1 MYVRQLLFLFMG
13 ACSLILV
20 SLSRPLL
27 LEVVDVVVLPFRQA
41 GLFLQLNVCPSSL
54 PSIVSEAHVP
64 PLCKRILMPSTGRKR
79 EDWKEDYSHILDLR
93 TIAASM
99 VFFTVVHS
107 AYTHIIRLE
116 GNIRTFD
123 IDKSFSSDDSLAKT
137 KSLVLG

>member
-1 MYVRQLLFLFMG
+1 MFARLLLY
-13 ACSLILV
+13 
-20 SLSRPLL
+20 PLL
-27 LEVVDVVVLPFRQA
+27 
-41 GLFLQLNVCPSSL
+41 
-54 PSIVSEAHVP
+54 VSEAHVS

-79 EDWKEDYSHILDLR
+79 EEEDYSHILDLR

>member
-1 MYVRQLLFLFMG
+1 
-13 ACSLILV
+13 
-20 SLSRPLL
+20 
-27 LEVVDVVVLPFRQA
+27 
-41 GLFLQLNVCPSSL
+41 
-54 PSIVSEAHVP
+54 
-64 PLCKRILMPSTGRKR
+64 MPSTGRKR
-79 EDWKEDYSHILDLR
+79 EEEDYSHILDLR

-99 VFFTVVHS
+99 VCSSGVFFTVVHS